1 MDTATWCAALD
12 NPFVWAFLSAVG
24 WAMGMLTVGSPSVGR
39 YMAYGMAGSAMAQI
53 PRVILPLWFVTQ
65 TRFDAAL
72 WLVIPIG
79 GVLILVALWFGNPGL
94 GTAIYTRPT
103 TAEPLVI
110 SGRYAIVRHPILF
123 ANILWPLGWSL
134 IWRSCIGVALVAFW
148 FLLVYLMS
156 FIEEDRLVETYGEPY
171 REYRRSVPRLIPF
184 VHFL

>member
-1 MDTATWCAALD
+1 MDTATWGATLS

-24 WAMGMLTVGSPSVGR
+24 WAMGMLTVGSPSVGK

-53 PRVILPLWFVTQ
+53 PRIMLPLWFVSQ
-65 TRFDAAL
+65 PRFPAPLAL
-72 WLVIPIG
+72 MIVIG
-79 GVLILVALWFGNPGL
+79 GALIAVSIWFGNPGL

-134 IWRSCIGVALVAFW
+134 IWRSSAGVALVPFW

-156 FIEEDRLVETYGEPY
+156 FIEEDRLLETYGEPY
-171 REYRRSVPRLIPF
+171 REYRRKVPRIIPF
-184 VHFL
+184 VRFL